1 MAAYNVVEKNNIHAL
16 HFLTWSEERGL
27 KWIEKYGNSGM
38 FTDKTL
44 NKDSF
49 IVVKNT

>member
-1 MAAYNVVEKNNIHAL
+1 MEKWHVVEKSNHNAVHCI
-16 HFLTWSEERGL
+16 TWSYDRGL
-27 KWIEKYGNSGM
+27 KWIEKNGNSGM

-49 IVVKNT
+49 TVIIK